1 MARSIQSPGVEIFE
15 KDLTLSPILPV
26 GTNIFMTG
34 FAPKGPCDE
43 IIQITSVEELEQVYG
58 TPTNASERYFYYGAR
73 QILNSSTGN
82 LYISRLPYGDGTGEG
97 YGSTY
102 GALVYPVVTV
112 KENSTVIYENYAS
125 IKASFFL
132 DSTLQ
137 DQCNLNA
144 VLSVQLPTLTANG
157 LTSNTVLT
165 FDQADKLKTG
175 FSNFYQTYSG
185 SEIPGLS
192 ADAYLANN
200 IALNYFMS
208 AYETDVTQNLE
219 QTGKATYVLGAPK
232 FFDLTLEQYKG
243 VIDGSAFINTDS
255 KWSSTGAPT
264 SAIGGPSDFG
274 KAGLIIVNKIQSTIN
289 NRWEGHYI
297 GLADNT
303 NLEANT
309 NHDSILSVYTNG
321 MSAVNGLD
329 VSGNSKLM
337 QLPTT
342 KFAFPLTATN
352 DQGNN
357 RSSNSISESLEK
369 VAYSFPDIGT
379 RKFDDTLS
387 FGLFKL
393 RTSPYNPDPIKLSFS
408 FEEAKT
414 GSFDYYRQINN
425 QNGGVPSTF
434 FLENTVNSSNNI
446 VALVNPYISSKNNG
460 SWLDENGVPKRKV
473 RVFSSHIVSKLNEN
487 DALNY
492 PKIGYHAH
500 DVEEISTYIDK
511 ADALFPA
518 GSYANFTT
526 SGKNIGSIP
535 LKLDRTL
542 RKIENDEI
550 FDLDLVV
557 EAGLGTIYA
566 TACANRTSYY
576 DDTQISNDLKA
587 GLLALEA
594 NEYAAPADTQNN
606 PLDYA
611 DLKINHNAIFQIYVN
626 FCENLR
632 KDCMFIS
639 DPLRQIFVTGANF
652 LTTSDH
658 NKAFSQTI
666 SNPLKHLYESAN
678 SSYATTYGNWVK
690 INDQFAGMNIWVP
703 FSPFAAADMANVDK
717 NFEPWYAPAGFTR
730 GRVTNAL
737 QLAITPKQRERD
749 QLYKHSIN
757 PVAFFPNDGFNIFGQ
772 KTLLR
777 QPSAFDRINVRRLF
791 LWLEKATKRTAKYF
805 VFEPN
810 TLFTRNRVIS
820 VLTPIFDR
828 AKNTQGVYEYQIV
841 CDKRNN
847 TPTVIDQN
855 ELVIDIYIKP
865 VRAAEF
871 ILVNFYAT
879 STGANFNEIIGG

>member
-102 GALVYPVVTV
+102 GALVYPVVSV
-112 KENSTVIYENYAS
+112 KENSVIIYQNYAA

-132 DSTLQ
+132 DNTLQ
-137 DQCNLNA
+137 DQCNLNET
-144 VLSVQLPTLTANG
+144 LSTQIETLTANG
-157 LTSNTVLT
+157 IPVSTVFT
-165 FDQADKLKTG
+165 EDQANKLKQG
-175 FSNFYQTYSG
+175 FSDFYNTYST
-185 SEIPGLS
+185 STVPGLS

-200 IALNYFMS
+200 IALNYFLS
-208 AYETDVTQNLE
+208 TYETDVSQDLE

-232 FFDLTLEQYKG
+232 FFDLTLDQYKG
-243 VIDGSAFINTDS
+243 VVDGSAFINTDS
-255 KWSSTGAPT
+255 KWSNIGAPT
-264 SAIGGPSDFG
+264 SAIMGPSDFG

-321 MSAVNGLD
+321 MSANNGLD
-329 VSGNSKLM
+329 VSGEDKLM

-352 DQGNN
+352 DQGTN

-369 VAYSFPDIGT
+369 VSYSFPDIGT
-379 RKFDDTLS
+379 RRFDDTLS

-446 VALVNPYISSKNNG
+446 VALINPYISSKNNG

-473 RVFSSHIVSKLNEN
+473 RVFSSHIVNKLKEN
-487 DALNY
+487 DLLNY
-492 PKIGYHAH
+492 PKIGFHYS
-500 DVEEISTYIDK
+500 DVTDISAYIDK

-526 SGKNIGSIP
+526 TGKSIGSIP
-535 LKLDRTL
+535 FKLDRTL

-566 TACANRTSYY
+566 TACANKTQWF
-576 DDTQISNDLKA
+576 DDTEVSNDLKT
-587 GLLALEA
+587 GLLALEG
-594 NEYAAPADTQNN
+594 NEYAPPANLQNK

-611 DLKINHNAIFQIYVN
+611 DVKLQHNTIFQIYVN

-632 KDCMFIS
+632 KDCLFIS

-666 SNPLKHLYESAN
+666 ANPLKHLYESAN
-678 SSYATTYGNWVK
+678 TSYATTYGNWVK
-690 INDQFAGMNIWVP
+690 INDAFSGMNIWVP

-730 GRVTNAL
+730 GRITNAL

-757 PVAFFPNDGFNIFGQ
+757 PVAYFPNDGFNIFGQ

-791 LWLEKATKRTAKYF
+791 LWLEKATKRTTKYF

-828 AKNTQGVYEYQIV
+828 AKNTQGLYEYQIV

-847 TPTVIDQN
+847 TNFVIDQN
-855 ELVIDIYIKP
+855 ELVVDIYIKP
-865 VRAAEF
+865 VRSAEF